1 MYAVVKTGG
10 KQYRVAENDV
20 ISVESL
26 PGAAGDRVTLDE
38 VLMVAGADGAR
49 IGAPT
54 VAGASVTATVLEQA
68 RGDKVVVF
76 KKLRRKGHRRTRGH
90 RQRKTVLRIAG
101 IDAGIDAGPGA
112 GAGED
117 GAEGGGSDGA

>member
-101 IDAGIDAGPGA
+101 IDAGPGA
-112 GAGED
+112 GAVGD

>member
-90 RQRKTVLRIAG
+90 RQRMTVLRI
-101 IDAGIDAGPGA
+101 AGIDAGPGA

>member
-68 RGDKVVVF
+68 RDDKVVVF

-101 IDAGIDAGPGA
+101 IDAGPGA
-112 GAGED
+112 GAEED
-117 GAEGGGSDGA
+117 GAGGGGSDGA

>member
-68 RGDKVVVF
+68 RDDKIVVF

-101 IDAGIDAGPGA
+101 IDAGPGA
-112 GAGED
+112 GAEED
-117 GAEGGGSDGA
+117 GAGGGGSDGA